1 MQALSIAFHAIVPLF
16 LIIAVGYAVKR
27 LGWIG
32 PEEVRRFNKVTF
44 YTFMP
49 VMLFYNIYTSD
60 FSQAVRLPYV
70 LLVVGAAL
78 SMVLIATVVTLLAEK
93 TPQRRGV
100 MIQAAFRSNFVLLG
114 LPIAMELL
122 PGGNLGVTALMIA
135 IVVPIFNILSVVILE
150 YFRGGTPKLKEVL
163 LAVGKNPL
171 IIGSLAGL
179 LVQALHVSLPD
190 VLVSFAVKMNSA
202 ATPLILLLLGASFE
216 ARKLSDYKKE
226 LAVCVGLRLVIF
238 PGAILTLAMLL
249 GIRDTEFVTL
259 LAMCAA
265 PTAVNTQDQLVSVQ
279 KNADGSGTLVF
290 QSGATL
296 PFSSAKS
303 MTATAYTAGHGG
315 ADTVTATGTVVRMGT
330 VAVDKR
336 VIPLGTKMYIVTN
349 DGLVYGMAVAED
361 TGVRGNTV
369 DLYYDTYQQCINFG
383 RRSCTVYILE

>member
-78 SMVLIATVVTLLAEK
+78 AMVLIATVVTLLVEK

-135 IVVPIFNILSVVILE
+135 IVVPIFNILSVIILE
-150 YFRGGTPKLKEVL
+150 YFRGGTPKVKEVL
-163 LAVGKNPL
+163 LAVAKNPL
-171 IIGSLAGL
+171 IIGSVAGL

-190 VLVSFAVKMNSA
+190 VLVSFAGKMNSA

-216 ARKLSDYKKE
+216 ARNLTDYKKP

-249 GIRDTEFVTL
+249 GIRDMEFVTL

-265 PTAVNTQDQLVSVQ
+265 PTAVNSFNMAQQLGGDSQLAGSAVVVSTALSFV
-279 KNADGSGTLVF
+279 TLFVWI
-290 QSGATL
+290 TL
-296 PFSSAKS
+296 FKQ
-303 MTATAYTAGHGG
+303 
-315 ADTVTATGTVVRMGT
+315 
-330 VAVDKR
+330 
-336 VIPLGTKMYIVTN
+336 LGM
-349 DGLVYGMAVAED
+349 
-361 TGVRGNTV
+361 
-369 DLYYDTYQQCINFG
+369 F
-383 RRSCTVYILE
+383 